1 LNNWYCIRTN
11 LRTIRG
17 HRFQWFPI

>member
-1 LNNWYCIRTN
+1 LNNWYCIRTK

-17 HRFQWFPI
+17 HSFQWFPI